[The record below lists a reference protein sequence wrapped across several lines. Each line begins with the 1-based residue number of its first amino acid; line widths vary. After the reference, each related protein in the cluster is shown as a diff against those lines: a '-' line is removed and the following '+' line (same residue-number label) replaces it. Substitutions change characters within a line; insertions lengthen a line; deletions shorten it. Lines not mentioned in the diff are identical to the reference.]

1 MLSFRELVYGFRSL
15 ELDPRVPVMV
25 HASLSAFGGL
35 SGRAAVMLGALTSV
49 FPKLMAPTHTYHTM
63 LDPEDGPPNNGMS
76 YGNGHALN
84 ALAEFYTPELPA
96 DRMMGV
102 VPELLRQHPL
112 AKRSAHPILSLTG
125 IGVDK
130 ILAAQTLRDPLAPL
144 HDLYEAEGYVLLM
157 GVGHSVNTSLH
168 FAEKLAG
175 RRTFIRWALTPEGA
189 VECPGFPGCSMGFD
203 QADPYLADLSRCV
216 RIGSALVRALP
227 VREMVITAATLI
239 REDPLALL
247 CDDPGCERCEA
258 VRASV
263 ENETAF

>member
-1 MLSFRELVYGFRSL
+1 MLTFRELVYGFRSL
-15 ELDPRVPVMV
+15 ELDPGRPVMV
-25 HASLSAFGGL
+25 HASLSSFGGL
-35 SGRAAVMLGALTSV
+35 NGRAAVMLGALTSV

-63 LDPEDGPPNNGMS
+63 LDPEDGPPNNGMT

-84 ALAEFYTPELPA
+84 ALAEFYTADLPA

-102 VPELLRQHPL
+102 LPELLRQHPL
-112 AKRSAHPILSLTG
+112 AKRSSHPILSLTG

-130 ILAAQTLRDPLAPL
+130 ILASQTLKNPLAPL
-144 HDLYEAEGYVLLM
+144 HDLYEADGYVLLL
-157 GVGHSVNTSLH
+157 GVGHSVNTTLH

-175 RRTFIRWALTPEGA
+175 RRTFIRWALTPDGA

-203 QADPYLADLSRCV
+203 MAAVYLADLTRCV

-239 REDPLALL
+239 REDPVALL
-247 CDDPGCERCEA
+247 CEDPGCERCGA
-258 VRASV
+258 VRESV
-263 ENETAF
+263 ATQMAF